1 MSRPAKIWIGVGA
14 GVLLAVIYA
23 LGMLLWLS
31 NQPPVLSRSKE
42 KDPLSGYPLQV
53 RLNPVR
59 DRSPERSA
67 EKVLYAMSDGKCRQQ
82 LAGWFKDYRWHYAKF
97 VCDSEQQHPIVSWS
111 LFDREEQPPLVI
123 LQYHA
128 KRKDGDNT
136 YEENLW
142 ITTQQQAA
150 GTWEM
155 TKYGAMY

>member
-1 MSRPAKIWIGVGA
+1 MSRPTKIWIGVGA
-14 GVLLAVIYA
+14 GVLLVIYV

-31 NQPPVLSRSKE
+31 NQPPVLSRSKQ

-53 RLNPVR
+53 RLNPIR
-59 DRSPERSA
+59 DRAPERSA
-67 EKVLYAMSDGKCRQQ
+67 EKVLRAMSDGQCRQQ
-82 LAGWFKDYRWHYAKF
+82 LSGWLKDYRWHYAKF
-97 VCDSEQQHPIVSWS
+97 ICDSEQQHPIVSWT

-128 KRKDGDNT
+128 KRKDGDST

-142 ITTQQQAA
+142 VTTQQQAA
-150 GTWEM
+150 GTWEV